1 MLLFLTIQIVD
12 MAAMATSQGKF
23 PCLPDFHE
31 FSSSTPRRLMIKF
44 IKLKRQN
51 VRNPVVRDINFYKFR
66 RTYFGF
72 TETNIPVENNINLP
86 GVDQVAGW
94 GG

>member
-31 FSSSTPRRLMIKF
+31 FSSSTPRRLMIK
-44 IKLKRQN
+44 IIMLKRQN
-51 VRNPVVRDINFYKFR
+51 VRNPVVRDINFYKLI
-66 RTYFGF
+66 TAYFGIK
-72 TETNIPVENNINLP
+72 ETNILVENNINLP
-86 GVDQVAGW
+86 DVDPVAGW